1 MQTSQYKLN
10 DLKGGKRKIRE
21 ILLASHVYLAKGML
35 SSLELIMGKQ
45 ENIDILCAY
54 TDDQYD
60 IKAEIYKKLELLAPE
75 DELIVISDL
84 FGGSVNNEF
93 TTTLTGTDKKIYLIA
108 GMNLALLMNLTV
120 RKDED
125 IDTEQLIKECVE
137 ESKSTIIYC
146 NDLLKQNEDI
156 EEDEF

>member
-1 MQTSQYKLN
+1 M
-10 DLKGGKRKIRE
+10 
-21 ILLASHVYLAKGML
+21 LASHVYLAKGML

-146 NDLLKQNEDI
+146 NDLLKQNEDV